1 MNQTLKEI
9 NPIEIFEKYPDKAI
23 SAYMRGKNW
32 VLVLDTCKI
41 VFTESADNFLKNNI
55 LSI

>member
-1 MNQTLKEI
+1 MNQRLKEI

-41 VFTESADNFLKNNI
+41 VFTESADNFFKNNI